1 MPHVLPPG
9 PSRKI
14 RTGIHHAEAYESTD
28 PLFGTIELCVSCHR
42 YAHRKDF
49 GIKCIKCNGTDVVR
63 DGIERNN
70 RQRFLCRICKE
81 IWSIC
86 KEIWSISKTDCEVF
100 ARFID
105 YRLEVCRYILST
117 LLKRKQTK
125 EIKHRIDE
133 ISGII
138 SHLTRIK

>member
-1 MPHVLPPG
+1 MQRHMRVLTHYSE
-9 PSRKI
+9 PSNFVCLVI
-14 RTGIHHAEAYESTD
+14 VMH
-28 PLFGTIELCVSCHR
+28 IER
-42 YAHRKDF
+42 IF

-70 RQRFLCRICKE
+70 RQRFLCR
-81 IWSIC
+81 IC

-125 EIKHRIDE
+125 EIKHGIDE